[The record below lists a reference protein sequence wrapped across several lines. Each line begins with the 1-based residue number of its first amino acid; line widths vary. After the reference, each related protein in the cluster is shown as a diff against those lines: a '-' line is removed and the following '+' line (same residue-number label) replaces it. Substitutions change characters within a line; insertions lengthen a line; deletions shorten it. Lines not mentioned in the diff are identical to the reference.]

1 MSVAISSKSR
11 PGGVLLRLAA
21 VGAVLAAIF
30 AFQGSV
36 APIEAGKGDRIDILT
51 GNFLDSFKD
60 NLSGPGWM
68 VAEGLD
74 PRGQSRP
81 GWNVL
86 TRMDIGS
93 VSTFASGNQAPAA
106 QGGGVLVPFRDP
118 APAFSRDLLLTRD
131 FSNVP
136 IQTEPHI
143 AVDPT
148 DPDHL
153 VVGVIDFNFP
163 TISAYVSFDAGES
176 WEGPFQSP
184 FLRGDRTGGGDP
196 VVGFDRDG
204 NVHMVSISI
213 GLEDFQIGSIVA
225 QAQVS
230 SIAMSTSE
238 DGGITWSDPV
248 STSRSG
254 VTTELTIGAD
264 GRTRGQVFLSFLDKP
279 WLAIGPDP
287 NDPSQDNIYV
297 SYTDFEVI
305 ARVLY
310 IDEIPTLSVEEV
322 QSTIK
327 SVRSING
334 GRVWSEPI
342 KISPT
347 VRDASGET
355 PGPGTEGGAVGLKR
369 VVQGPAPTVTPDGT
383 YYTAWVDSTDDESQK
398 GLAEIYVN
406 RSEDGGQTFGTPI
419 RVTVLDE
426 PGFRP
431 RTAFFRFWGSV
442 FPKLTSGEN
451 GELFLLY
458 TGRNPAKPA
467 DDGDIWFTR
476 SLDRG
481 ETWSQPKVL
490 GGDRTNSLQFFPD
503 IHMGPDGKLHA
514 MWGDMRDSK
523 EQTKYHIY
531 YTSSD
536 DKGDTWGFRSEE
548 FNFESEDTRV
558 TDFPSN
564 PNKAFPNGLFI
575 GDYFAITATDE
586 DVFMVWSDARL
597 GEFGGFNQKVGFSR
611 QKSIPSPEIFIN
623 PPAGPGGQE
632 VTIQGFNLQP
642 DLNVFIQSGGVLI
655 ANERT
660 NADGRFSTRIFMP
673 VSGQGA
679 QNISVFD
686 DSGNFATTSFFTEF
700 GFGDIQRTQEELA
713 DVIGSI
719 GAGLGADDL
728 AQIRDQIAAID
739 TDGGGTAWW
748 VIFLATLGGSA
759 LAATVAIMAT
769 LQLQARKTSG
779 GGWLHK

>member
-1 MSVAISSKSR
+1 VRVAVAVKSKKAE
-11 PGGVLLRLAA
+11 VLLRLAA
-21 VGAVLAAIF
+21 VGVLLSSIF
-30 AFQGSV
+30 AFQGGLAS
-36 APIEAGKGDRIDILT
+36 IEAGKGDRIDILT
-51 GNFLDSFKD
+51 GNFLDPFKD

-74 PRGQSRP
+74 PRGQTRP
-81 GWNVL
+81 DWNVL
-86 TRMDIGS
+86 TRMDVGS
-93 VSTFASGNQAPAA
+93 VNSFASGNQAPGG

-118 APAFSRDLLLTRD
+118 APAFSRNLLLTRD

-184 FLRGDRTGGGDP
+184 FLRGDRIGGGDP
-196 VVGFDRDG
+196 VVAFDRDG
-204 NVHMVSISI
+204 NVYMVSISI
-213 GLEDFQIGSIVA
+213 GLEDFQIANIVA

-230 SIAMSTSE
+230 SIALSVSQ
-238 DGGITWSDPV
+238 DGGFTWSEPV

-254 VTTELTIGAD
+254 VTTDLTVDQD
-264 GRTRGQVFLSFLDKP
+264 GRSRGEISLSFLDKP
-279 WLAIGPDP
+279 WIAVGPDP
-287 NDPSQDNIYV
+287 DDPTRDNIYV

-305 ARVLY
+305 AGILY
-310 IDEIPTLSVEEV
+310 IDELPTLSVQEV

-327 SVRSING
+327 SVRSIDS

-398 GLAEIYVN
+398 GLAEIYIN
-406 RSEDGGQTFGTPI
+406 RSDDGGRTFGEPI

-451 GELFLLY
+451 GELYLLY
-458 TGRNPAKPA
+458 TGRNPAKPS

-481 ETWSQPKVL
+481 EEWSKPVVL

-536 DKGDTWGFRSEE
+536 DKGETWGFRSEE
-548 FNFESEDTRV
+548 FNFESKDTRV

-575 GDYFAITATDE
+575 GDYFAITATAE
-586 DVFMVWSDARL
+586 DVFMVWADSRL
-597 GEFGGFNQKVGFSR
+597 GEFGGFNQKVAFSR
-611 QKSIPSPEIFIN
+611 QQAIPAPEIFIN

-642 DLNVFIQSGGVLI
+642 DLNVFIQSGGVVI
-655 ANERT
+655 ANQRT
-660 NADGRFSTRIFMP
+660 NADGRFSARIFMP
-673 VSGQGA
+673 VAGSGA
-679 QNISVFD
+679 QNIRVFD
-686 DSGNFATTSFFTEF
+686 DSGNSATTSFFTEF
-700 GFGDIQRTQEELA
+700 GFGDIQRTQEQLS

-719 GAGLGADDL
+719 AAVPGADDL

-739 TDGGGTAWW
+739 TGDGGTAWW
-748 VIFLATLGGSA
+748 VILLATLGGSA
-759 LAATVAIMAT
+759 LAATVAVIAT
-769 LQLQARKTSG
+769 LQLQARRTTG
-779 GGWLHK
+779 DGWLRR